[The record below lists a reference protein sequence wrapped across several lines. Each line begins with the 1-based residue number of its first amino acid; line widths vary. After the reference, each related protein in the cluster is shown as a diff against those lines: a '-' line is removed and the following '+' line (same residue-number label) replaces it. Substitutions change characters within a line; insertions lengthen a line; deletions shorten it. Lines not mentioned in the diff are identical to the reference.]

1 MTKKT
6 HINGCKIVHKYTSAI
21 VTVHICIVI
30 VALLYI
36 ILILFLSPHILSS
49 PDSFSLQ
56 LIISAIDNPH
66 RQPHEPSTT
75 THITTTQH
83 HQTLPLQ
90 PNTANHHHHHHNS
103 DTPQN
108 QPKIKQTHTRSH
120 HKINQKSNTPTPTLG
135 HTNRDRE
142 SIFVNL

>member
-6 HINGCKIVHKYTSAI
+6 HINGCKIEYKYTSAI
-21 VTVHICIVI
+21 VTVHICTVT

-66 RQPHEPSTT
+66 CQPHEPSTT
-75 THITTTQH
+75 THITATQH

-90 PNTANHHHHHHNS
+90 PNTANHHNLN
-103 DTPQN
+103 TPQN
-108 QPKIKQTHTRSH
+108 QPKIKQTHTWSH